1 MAEDK
6 KHGDKNFSN
15 EAKKS
20 FLEIVSTYN
29 KYQEML
35 DRKSDISEIA
45 ETLGGITEAARMLAI
60 NEADD
65 WFDAHTVKRNMN
77 ELEKLGKQFDKCAVD
92 AKSLDQ
98 RLHGLYE
105 DMGHIL
111 ARYYKVGDIS
121 EDEMKQRLGMN
132 ESINERQSAAEHAE
146 DILGNKSAPAVEI
159 SKVIST
165 VNNRIKSIEKQA
177 GSRKLSDEK
186 YKLQSLL
193 SKLEKQ
199 KAFPR
204 QKNESINENRTI
216 KYPTPKGTLHIEVE
230 EDAAGVIVDVIFD
243 KKEVAEIDIQ
253 FPSGDVVV
261 KHKTKRVSLKEEKSP
276 CSCGCGTCD
285 KALTENTLLESSMAE
300 LDMMAKESKD
310 FKEFIKEV
318 YKEFPNLPKNK
329 NSLKWLED
337 IYKTNESVNE
347 ATPDQV
353 ITDLDKAK
361 NDLLKKVDV
370 LIAKKKKI
378 YSNVDI
384 ESPMSTDEKKLDKD
398 ISDLFSQINQLVLQK
413 RSVQRKSVNEALTVT
428 DERYFGKKGI
438 IIMIDDNGK
447 KTSAIFKD
455 KKNADKYNRNKPE
468 DLKKLL
474 DLAKQTKYPSA
485 IDEVV
490 NEANQI
496 NWRDV
501 KFGDS
506 ANVTAINKTGL
517 IVKTYGRKFH
527 LQFPDGTTKTYDA
540 NELKFIKNESV
551 NESKTEREKIS
562 KSEWRKIPK
571 FNKHIGKDGIHYVTR
586 LTDKGTSLV
595 PVDITEGIDE
605 NNESKMAEKLNN
617 GNEVRFYDKLTN
629 MEEELGTVEYRKWLN
644 KALGGYGVDLGKDPK
659 IKSKGEAEEALFLLS
674 K

>member
-35 DRKSDISEIA
+35 DRNSDNSEIA

-261 KHKTKRVSLKEEKSP
+261 KHKTKRVSLKGEKSP

-413 RSVQRKSVNEALTVT
+413 RSVQRKSVNEA
-428 DERYFGKKGI
+428 
-438 IIMIDDNGK
+438 
-447 KTSAIFKD
+447 
-455 KKNADKYNRNKPE
+455 
-468 DLKKLL
+468 
-474 DLAKQTKYPSA
+474 
-485 IDEVV
+485 
-490 NEANQI
+490 NQI

-551 NESKTEREKIS
+551 NEANHGYKDSTASYITKHNNEYQQAEKI
-562 KSEWRKIPK
+562 
-571 FNKHIGKDGIHYVTR
+571 NK
-586 LTDKGTSLV
+586 
-595 PVDITEGIDE
+595 
-605 NNESKMAEKLNN
+605 
-617 GNEVRFYDKLTN
+617 GNEVKFYDALEQIEDEIGHPKF
-629 MEEELGTVEYRKWLN
+629 MIWLSN
-644 KALGGYGVDLGKDPK
+644 ALRGYKVDMYKDPK
-659 IKSKGEAEEALFLLS
+659 IKNPSEAQEALFLLS